1 MSTAPALPVRL
12 VIATR
17 KSALALWQAEYVRS
31 RLAAL
36 FPSCAFELLGLTTQG
51 DRATDQPL
59 ADIGGKGLFIK
70 ELEQAM
76 REDRADLAVHS
87 LKDVPMD
94 MPEGFALAAIMARD
108 DPRDA
113 LVSNRYR
120 SLAELAPA
128 SIVGT
133 SSLRREAQ
141 LRERY
146 PHLTVKPLRG
156 NVNTRLDKLDAGQ
169 YAAIIL
175 AAAGLRRL
183 GLAQRIAALLDPA
196 DSLPAIG
203 QGALAIECRID
214 RTDVLAALAP
224 LSDPATTRAAA
235 AERAFGRVLAGN
247 CRTPLAAYAVDRGSQ
262 LWLRGL
268 VASRDGGEVLR
279 GERLASAE
287 SVKSAVALGEAL
299 GSEFLQRG
307 AAAMLASV

>member
-1 MSTAPALPVRL
+1 L

-17 KSALALWQAEYVRS
+17 RSALAMWQAEHVRS

-36 FPSCAFELLGLTTQG
+36 YPACSIELLGLTTQG
-51 DRATDQPL
+51 DRVTDQPL

-76 REDRADLAVHS
+76 GEGRADLAVHS

-94 MPEGFALAAIMARD
+94 MPGGFALAAIMTRE

-113 LVSNRYR
+113 LVSGRCHAL
-120 SLAELAPA
+120 SELPPG
-128 SIVGT
+128 SVVGT

-146 PHLTVKPLRG
+146 PQLAVKPLRG
-156 NVNTRLDKLDAGQ
+156 NVNTRLDKLDAGH

-183 GLAQRIAALLDPA
+183 GLAPRIAALLDPA

-203 QGALAIECRID
+203 QGALALECRTD
-214 RTDVLAALAP
+214 RADVLAALAP
-224 LSDPATTRAAA
+224 LSDAATTRATA

-247 CRTPLAAYAVDRGSQ
+247 CRTPLAAYAMDRGPQ

-268 VASRDGGEVLR
+268 VASRDGSKVLR
-279 GERLASAE
+279 GERVASAGTVE
-287 SVKSAVALGEAL
+287 DAAALGEAL
-299 GSEFLQRG
+299 GAEFLQRG
-307 AAAMLASV
+307 AAAMLADA

>member
-1 MSTAPALPVRL
+1 MPAVLPARL

-17 KSALALWQAEYVRS
+17 RSALALWQAEHVRA
-31 RLAAL
+31 RLEAL
-36 FPSCAFELLGLTTQG
+36 CPSSAIALLGLTTQG
-51 DRATDQPL
+51 DRITDQPL

-76 REDRADLAVHS
+76 RDGRADLAVHS

-94 MPEGFALAAIMARD
+94 MPEGFSLAAIMARE

-113 LVSNRYR
+113 LVSSQCRAL
-120 SLAELAPA
+120 SELSPA

-146 PHLTVKPLRG
+146 PHLAVKALRG

-203 QGALAIECRID
+203 QGALALECRAD
-214 RTDVLAALAP
+214 RADVIAALAP
-224 LSDPATTRAAA
+224 LSDAATTMATA

-247 CRTPLAAYAVDRGSQ
+247 CRTPLAAYATERGPQ

-268 VASRDGGEVLR
+268 VASRDGGQVLR
-279 GERLASAE
+279 GERLASVA
-287 SVKSAVALGEAL
+287 SVGAAADLGAALGA
-299 GSEFLQRG
+299 EFLERG
-307 AAAMLASV
+307 AAAMLASA